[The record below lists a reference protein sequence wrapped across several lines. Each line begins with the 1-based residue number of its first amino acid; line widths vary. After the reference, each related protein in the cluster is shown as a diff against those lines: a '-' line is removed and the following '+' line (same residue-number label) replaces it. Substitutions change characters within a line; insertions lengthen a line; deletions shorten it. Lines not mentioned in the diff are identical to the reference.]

1 MSKYLICN
9 AVPTYKDAPVS
20 IDILK
25 SNTSQV
31 LDAIYSKKA
40 EKNYIIIDKKEEDI
54 ISKLEEET
62 KNYSDLNLDIITVDG
77 ASGFAYRNA
86 STILKVLHG
95 EKPIPS
101 SKEENKSIYTVEMLL
116 ESNLKNIYIDGNV
129 KKKGKY
135 TLAKSTTPQ
144 EILEVCGLKG
154 TFKGIYFGYPMGIML
169 GDADLDENLE
179 ITTDY
184 IKVFDET
191 NCILAELNKIALG
204 YTKETCGRC
213 VFGFEGVTQ
222 INMIL
227 SDISQK
233 RGKSSDIALLLGL
246 CDVMKKQTLCEI
258 DATLAITVTSALD
271 NFRNEIEEHITKKV
285 CKAAVCSKFV
295 TYHILAD
302 KCIGCTDCIDE
313 CDDDAILGKK
323 KFIHIIDQDE
333 CTQCGACVK
342 ACDEGAIVKAGAIKP
357 RCPQKPIPCKR

>member
-1 MSKYLICN
+1 MNKYLICN
-9 AVPTYKDAPVS
+9 AVPTYKDAAVS

-25 SNTSQV
+25 SSTPEV
-31 LDAIYSKKA
+31 LDAINSKKA
-40 EKNYIIIDKKEEDI
+40 EKNYIIIDKKEKDV
-54 ISKLEEET
+54 ISKLEEEV
-62 KNYSDLNLDIITVDG
+62 KNYSDFNLEIVTVDG
-77 ASGFAYRNA
+77 TIGFVYRNVSA
-86 STILKVLHG
+86 ILKVIHG
-95 EKPIPS
+95 EKPIPLS
-101 SKEENKSIYTVEMLL
+101 REEDKSVYTVEMLL

-135 TLAKSTTPQ
+135 TFSKNITPKGII
-144 EILEVCGLKG
+144 EACGLKG
-154 TFKGIYFGYPMGIML
+154 SFKGMYLGYPMGLML
-169 GDADLDENLE
+169 GESDLDTNLE

-184 IKVFDET
+184 IRIFDET
-191 NCILAELNKIALG
+191 NCILAELNEIALG

-222 INMIL
+222 ISMIL

-233 RGKSSDIALLLGL
+233 RGKSKDIESLLNL
-246 CDVMKKQTLCEI
+246 CEVMKKQTLCEI

-295 TYHILAD
+295 TYHILVD

-313 CDDDAILGKK
+313 CEDDAILGKK
-323 KFIHIIDQDE
+323 KFIHVIDQEE
-333 CTQCGACVK
+333 CTQCGACVG
-342 ACDEGAIVKAGAIKP
+342 ACDEGAIVKAGSIKP